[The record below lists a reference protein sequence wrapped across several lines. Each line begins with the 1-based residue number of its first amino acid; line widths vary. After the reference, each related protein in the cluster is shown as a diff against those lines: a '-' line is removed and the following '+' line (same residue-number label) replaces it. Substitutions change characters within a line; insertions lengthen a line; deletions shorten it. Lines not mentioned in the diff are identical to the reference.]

1 MGHERIGFL
10 PHTKQWQ
17 TIVEQ
22 LSLFSGG
29 EISIAQIANE
39 TLSAVKKTYEAMP
52 LDESVI
58 KALSFLAT
66 LSYSANLENQ
76 VDFLNDKG
84 YTVDAQMSLFS
95 LMSSAQDYITTETGS
110 LETNKLAKDA
120 AMQAV
125 IDYQD
130 RHKNEQL
137 TLFSENTNSVWDD
150 AGTGAAFCELS
161 RNFFASFT
169 ERQLKYYIERA
180 AASSIDNYDSL
191 QSFNHQ
197 LSAQSKAIAE
207 HTFEISKLVQSFS
220 AGWFNK
226 NVVHSLPTEK
236 QIEGFLRMSF
246 GKLREEFRR
255 EAEGV

>member
-17 TIVEQ
+17 GIVDQ
-22 LSLFSGG
+22 LVSFGGG
-29 EISIAQIANE
+29 EVSIAQIANE
-39 TLSAVKKTYEAMP
+39 TLNAVKKTYEAMP
-52 LDESVI
+52 FDESVI

-66 LSYSANLENQ
+66 LSYSANLDKQ
-76 VDFLNDKG
+76 ADFLNENG
-84 YTVDAQMSLFS
+84 YTVDSQISLFS
-95 LMSSAQDYITTETGS
+95 LMASAQDYITTETGS

-125 IDYQD
+125 IDYQE
-130 RHKNEQL
+130 RHKTKQISLFAEQ
-137 TLFSENTNSVWDD
+137 SDNVWGN

-161 RNFFASFT
+161 RTFFASFT

-180 AASSIDNYDSL
+180 AASSIDNYDTL
-191 QSFNHQ
+191 KAFNHQ
-197 LSAQSKAIAE
+197 LSEQSKAIAE

-236 QIEGFLRMSF
+236 QVDGFLRMSF

-255 EAEGV
+255 EADG

>member
-17 TIVEQ
+17 AITEQ
-22 LSLFSGG
+22 LASFGG
-29 EISIAQIANE
+29 GGVSVAQIANE
-39 TLSAVKKTYEAMP
+39 TLNSVKKTYEAMP
-52 LDESVI
+52 FDESVI

-76 VDFLNDKG
+76 IDFLNDNG
-84 YTVDAQMSLFS
+84 YTVDPQMSLFS
-95 LMSSAQDYITTETGS
+95 LMASAQKYITTDSGS
-110 LETNKLAKDA
+110 LEINKLAKDA

-130 RHKNEQL
+130 HHKTVQL
-137 TLFSENTNSVWDD
+137 SLFSEQLDNVWSN

-161 RNFFASFT
+161 RVFFASLT
-169 ERQLKYYIERA
+169 ERQLKYYIERE
-180 AASSIDNYDSL
+180 AASSIDNYDTL
-191 QSFNHQ
+191 QAFNKQ
-197 LSAQSKAIAE
+197 LSEQSKAIAE

-220 AGWFNK
+220 AGWFNR
-226 NVVHSLPTEK
+226 NVVHSLPTE
-236 QIEGFLRMSF
+236 QQVSGFLSMSF

-255 EAEGV
+255 EADGK